1 MREGRQN
8 AEALYV
14 HWRCVHVIAQSFSD
28 IGVAATDIDYLT
40 VPVPKLVNTNDRGD
54 SLHGPFDQRVPLGV
68 QWHAPHPH
76 TRTFHK
82 PLAPASHKDL
92 LRLGD
97 SHP

>member
-8 AEALYV
+8 AEALNV
-14 HWRCVHVIAQSFSD
+14 HWRCVHVIAQSFSN
-28 IGVAATDIDYLT
+28 IGVAATDIDHLA
-40 VPVPKLVNTNDRGD
+40 VSVPKLVNTNDRGD
-54 SLHGPFDQRVPLGV
+54 SLHGPYDQRVPLGV